1 MHYGLC
7 RQPGPSSAHDRTG
20 DYDRNMPSAGLK
32 AREAFS
38 YRRDISV
45 PRFDDA
51 SPIVFMDGRCT
62 LCTAAA
68 RLICRFDRR
77 GEFRISP
84 IDGDL
89 ARGVLSHYGLDPTDP
104 ASWLYLEDG
113 KAYAS
118 MEAIVRV
125 GTRLGGWCRCV
136 KVLSLLPD
144 TVQEGLYRRL
154 ARHRYRLFGRQ
165 DLCAVPDPEL
175 RRRLLL

>member
-1 MHYGLC
+1 
-7 RQPGPSSAHDRTG
+7 
-20 DYDRNMPSAGLK
+20 MPSAALK

-51 SPIVFMDGRCT
+51 NPIVFMDGLCT

-77 GEFRISP
+77 GEIRISP
-84 IDGDL
+84 IGGDL
-89 ARGVLSHYGLDPTDP
+89 AHAVLGHYGLDPTDP

-125 GTRLGGWCRCV
+125 GRRLGGWCRCV
-136 KVLSLLPD
+136 EVLRLLPSA
-144 TVQEGLYRRL
+144 VQESLYRHL

-165 DLCAVPDPEL
+165 DLCAAPDPEL